1 MLISFVIPST
11 AVHNGWMSW
20 SLIPVLLVILAH
32 TSFVQAQLP
41 KRDLNIELR
50 QTVEAQEPSNGY
62 HAGTSASQTSWPIQ
76 SLLVRNGEKGR
87 LRIQQFVPMQ
97 WVQYVQSQTS
107 SSKLAGSEASST
119 GGGVKQALHWFDVG
133 QSLTV
138 MPKWP
143 GGKKEVA
150 LEIEVQQTDMQV
162 VHNADLPRQTR
173 NQLITTVILPLN
185 IWVTVAASGKG
196 PLSADSYSSE
206 AGADAKRLLQV
217 RVTAP

>member
-1 MLISFVIPST
+1 MPWIR
-11 AVHNGWMSW
+11 
-20 SLIPVLLVILAH
+20 IPVLLATLALA
-32 TSFVQAQLP
+32 SLAQAQVL

-50 QTVEAQEPSNGY
+50 QTVEAQEPSDGY

-76 SLLVRNGEKGR
+76 SLLVRNGEKGT
-87 LRIQQFVPMQ
+87 LRMQQSVPMQ
-97 WVQYVQSQTS
+97 WAQSVQSQS
-107 SSKLAGSEASST
+107 SSLKLSGAEASST
-119 GGGVKQALHWFDVG
+119 GGGVTQALHWFDVG
-133 QSLTV
+133 QTMTV

-173 NQLITTVILPLN
+173 NRLITTVTLPLN
-185 IWVTVAASGKG
+185 TWVTIAASGKG

-206 AGADAKRLLQV
+206 AGTDAKRLLQV
-217 RVTAP
+217 RVTVP